1 MAHYLTP
8 EQLGAL
14 ERQLSERTS
23 VLRNE
28 IAAALCRSDSLG
40 VAGLANHLD
49 EIDDEAVADLET
61 SIEVAEIERDMRE
74 LRRAKDALRRLGT
87 PGFGICIDCGAEI
100 PFSRLAAE
108 PTATR
113 CFACQTIAERTRAD

>member
-28 IAAALCRSDSLG
+28 IAAALRRSDSPG
-40 VAGLANHLD
+40 AAGLANHLD

-87 PGFGICIDCGAEI
+87 D
-100 PFSRLAAE
+100 RLCLH
-108 PTATR
+108 R
-113 CFACQTIAERTRAD
+113 QDVLR

>member
-28 IAAALCRSDSLG
+28 IAAALRRSDSPG
-40 VAGLANHLD
+40 AAGLANHLD

-87 PGFGICIDCGAEI
+87 PGFGICFDCGAEI
-100 PFSRLAAE
+100 PFARLSAE

-113 CFACQTIAERTRAD
+113 CFACQTIAERMHAD